1 MEQLKHSHLFFRNFI
16 ITHIFVYTSL
26 VVMETATS
34 YVQFYYFS
42 FRYCCAAYFLLLWEE
57 KERKKRRLKTIWRGG
72 GKKIRSGGWEEGYTV
87 KKKVHKE
94 VEKIDIFKCLN
105 CFVLSRRKKKK
116 PPFILTQS
124 HIFFQSS
131 SSTSSSWIVSEIKKK
146 ESPWLRRNSIQLLL
160 VAAFC

>member
-1 MEQLKHSHLFFRNFI
+1 VEQLEHSHLFFRNFI

-57 KERKKRRLKTIWRGG
+57 NGKKRRLKTMWRGG

-87 KKKVHKE
+87 KEKVHKE

-105 CFVLSRRKKKK
+105 CFVLSRRKKKI
-116 PPFILTQS
+116 P
-124 HIFFQSS
+124 HSS
-131 SSTSSSWIVSEIKKK
+131 SHKVIYFSNRRHQHHHHHESYQEWKK
-146 ESPWLRRNSIQLLL
+146 ESPDWEEIQ
-160 VAAFC
+160 FSCC